1 MRIFIII
8 ISINLWTRTTN
19 AIFGNQKLNVMFTL
33 NVFYVNIVSKHYDSC
48 LFLGLEQ

>member
-1 MRIFIII
+1 MSIFIII